1 VEIFV
6 DFGLFE
12 FLAAIGLAALSRT
25 VYSTKVVGILFLVA
39 SVAAPAVLL
48 LMVSGPVL
56 RWLGAL
62 CLATTLVNA
71 AVIAAVLQSGNIP
84 RLRFPPVG
92 ARKLASGRSRQVQE
106 LQK

>member
-1 VEIFV
+1 MEIFV

-25 VYSTKVVGILFLVA
+25 VYSTKVVGILFLGA

-48 LMVSGPVL
+48 LMVSGSVL

-84 RLRFPPVG
+84 RLKLPAVG
-92 ARKLASGRSRQVQE
+92 RRKLAPEHSGQVQE
-106 LQK
+106 FQK